1 MNHFFIISPLEQF
14 EVNSLLSFNAPIF
27 GYFNFTLTNL
37 ALYSILI
44 LMLILSL
51 HYMGN
56 NDIKLLPSKWSI
68 ALESLF
74 SSIHSIVRE
83 QIGTSNEIYLPFIYS
98 LFCFILFANLVGN
111 IPFSFAITSSA
122 IVCISLSFVIFIGV
136 TILGLYIHKFTF
148 FSFFLPLG
156 TPIYLVPML
165 VLIETISY
173 LARAV
178 SLGVRLFANICAGHS
193 LVKILSTFIYK
204 MFSSKLLIVIL
215 ALLPFALFT
224 GIIFLEVAVSLI
236 QAFVFCLLTC
246 SYIKDAI
253 DLH

>member
-44 LMLILSL
+44 LIFILSL

-122 IVCISLSFVIFIGV
+122 IVCLSLSFTIFIGV
-136 TILGLYIHKFTF
+136 TILGLYTHNFRF

-224 GIIFLEVAVSLI
+224 GIIFLELAVSLI

-246 SYIKDAI
+246 SYIKDAV